1 MKITVIGA
9 GAVGCFYGAMLAKAG
24 FETVLVGR
32 AAHVEAINR
41 GGLRFE
47 STTFDQHITI
57 GASTGAQAA
66 RDADI
71 VLLCVK
77 STDTVS
83 AAHEMRPFLKPGA
96 VVISLQNGIDNVPLL
111 QEALHCEVIPAA
123 VYVAC
128 EMAGA
133 GHLKHHGRGELII
146 GKSPGSAGVARL
158 FTEAG
163 VPTTVSADVMV
174 PLWDKLV
181 LNCAYNALSAIVHL
195 PYSKIRAEVAAD
207 DTMRNLV
214 AECLAVARAERVGM
228 DLNPDR
234 QIERIRQTIPA
245 GQFSSM
251 AQDLSRNR
259 PTEIAS
265 LNGAIVRRGL
275 SHGIATPVNQAMV
288 ALVTLL
294 EKYAGQADS
303 GR

>member
-9 GAVGCFYGAMLAKAG
+9 GAVGCFYGAMVAKAG

-32 AAHVEAINR
+32 PAHVDAIQR
-41 GGLRFE
+41 SGLRFE
-47 STTFDQHITI
+47 SAAFDQHIAI
-57 GASTGAQAA
+57 GASTSAQAA
-66 RDADI
+66 KDADI

-77 STDTVS
+77 STDTLS
-83 AAHEMRPFLKPGA
+83 AANEMRPFLKPGA

-111 QEALHCEVIPAA
+111 QEALPCEVIPAA

-146 GKSPGSAGVARL
+146 GMSRGSAGIARL
-158 FTEAG
+158 FCEAG

-181 LNCAYNALSAIVHL
+181 LNCAYNALSAIVRL
-195 PYSKIRAEVAAD
+195 PYGDIRAEAAAD

-214 AECLAVARAERVGM
+214 AECLAVAHAEGVGM
-228 DLNPDR
+228 DLDTDR

-245 GQFSSM
+245 GQCSSM
-251 AQDLSRNR
+251 AQDLSRKR

-265 LNGAIVRRGL
+265 LNGTIVRRGL
-275 SHGIATPVNQAMV
+275 SHGIATPINQAMV

-294 EKYAGQADS
+294 EKHAGQ
-303 GR
+303 GG